1 MVLPGASQA
10 NSFEVIPHGSAPS
23 TMQIVQATWGVF
35 HHFDLAREMEKRGHL
50 LQIYSSF
57 PWARLKREGLPHSK
71 VRTFPW
77 LHLTQ
82 MLVGTYIPSWHSAR
96 NGLGYATT
104 MAFDEWLDWLIPQT
118 GVDALIA
125 LSGAGLKAGKHLQ
138 ERGGIYICDRGS
150 THQLY
155 QERLVNEELRR
166 WGVSP
171 PVSSSRYALYRR
183 EVNIYETADA
193 ITVPSSFAARSF
205 IESGVAKDKVHVI
218 PYGVRLENFHP
229 VAEPAPDTFEVLFVG
244 QVGLRKGVPYLLHA
258 FAGLRHPRKRLRFVG
273 AVHPDFKS
281 ILAQLPQSH
290 VEFVGPQPQSEVA
303 RYMSSSHVMVLPS
316 IEEGLALV
324 QGQAMACGCPV
335 LASTNTGSEDLF
347 SDGIEGF
354 IVPIRSPEALQERLQ
369 QLADDPALQRRMS
382 EAALLRVRHLG
393 GWADYGDRWVVL
405 LKRLL
410 AASPRPRKSAE

>member
-1 MVLPGASQA
+1 MR
-10 NSFEVIPHGSAPS
+10 
-23 TMQIVQATWGVF
+23 IVQATWGVF
-35 HHFDLAREMEKRGHL
+35 HHFDLAREMEQRGHL
-50 LQIYSSF
+50 LHIYSTF

-77 LHLTQ
+77 LHVALL
-82 MLVGTYIPSWHSAR
+82 LVGKHIPGWRSAQD
-96 NGLGYATT
+96 GLRYATT
-104 MAFDEWLDWLIPQT
+104 MAFDEWLDWRIPHT

-166 WGVSP
+166 WGVTP
-171 PVSSSRYALYRR
+171 PVSGSKDALCRR
-183 EVNIYETADA
+183 EVAIYETADA

-205 IESGVAKDKVHVI
+205 IESGIAKDKVHVI
-218 PYGVRLENFHP
+218 PYGVRLEKFHP
-229 VAEPAPDTFEVLFVG
+229 VAEPAADKFDVLFVG
-244 QVGLRKGVPYLLHA
+244 QVGLRKGVPYLLQA
-258 FAGLRHPRKRLRFVG
+258 FAGLRHPHKRLRVVG
-273 AVHPDFKS
+273 SVHSDFKS
-281 ILAQLPQSH
+281 ILAQLPQSQ
-290 VEFVGPQPQSEVA
+290 VEFLGPQPQADVA

-347 SDGIEGF
+347 ADGVEGF
-354 IVPIRSPEALQERLQ
+354 IVPIRSPETLREKLQ
-369 QLADDPALQRRMS
+369 QLADDPALQRHMS

-393 GWADYGDRWVVL
+393 GWTDYGDRWVDL
-405 LKRLL
+405 LTRLL
-410 AASPRPRKSAE
+410 AARR